1 MDVRQLKDDSHE
13 LRLTHAAALEGS
25 SAEFFSNLPHHILQ
39 QQPHVSN
46 AARVIESLGTQQF
59 KVTCT

>member
-25 SAEFFSNLPHHILQ
+25 SAEFFSDLPHHILQ
-39 QQPHVSN
+39 QPQVSN